1 MSVNKNIIVNDI
13 VTTYTSVELNIQNQ
27 CVCVCEFIRLKGPA
41 AAVGDI
47 YFFKELTLLGSTLIH
62 LLPREVFN
70 LHRLLYSPLL
80 IFGV

>member
-1 MSVNKNIIVNDI
+1 MSVDKNIIVNNI
-13 VTTYTSVELNIQNQ
+13 VTTYTSVELNIQKQ
-27 CVCVCEFIRLKGPA
+27 CVCEFIRLKGPA

-47 YFFKELTLLGSTLIH
+47 YFFKELTLLGSALIH

-70 LHRLLYSPLL
+70 LHRLLNSPLL